1 MKYRIRDAQYDP
13 DLRQARR
20 LMALSTMQKTL
31 AGMKP
36 NCAVRKPITQMM
48 TEFTPAKAQPSQ
60 HRRPTKMVDAIVNTQ
75 ER

>member
-1 MKYRIRDAQYDP
+1 MRQYNP
-13 DLRQARR
+13 DLRHARR
-20 LMALSTMQKTL
+20 LMALITMQKTL

-36 NCAVRKPITQMM
+36 NCAVRIPITQMM
-48 TEFTPAKAQPSQ
+48 MLFTPANAQPSQ